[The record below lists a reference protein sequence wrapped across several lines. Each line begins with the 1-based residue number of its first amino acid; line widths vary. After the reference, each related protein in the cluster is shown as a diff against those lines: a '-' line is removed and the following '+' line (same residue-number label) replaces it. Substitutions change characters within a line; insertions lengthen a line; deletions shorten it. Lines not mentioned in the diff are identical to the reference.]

1 MPVNINCTSF
11 RNGKC
16 LHQAAPRAFFGAAR
30 CIMVEGHRDVR
41 VIPGCAL
48 CTPHE
53 RPDYPYRPTQP
64 KPSGPS
70 NVFDKPFVP
79 QPQPQRH

>member
-1 MPVNINCTSF
+1 MVDSPGWFAFDEIFATLIDQE
-11 RNGKC
+11 RQDLR
-16 LHQAAPRAFFGAAR
+16 LHL
-30 CIMVEGHRDVR
+30 
-41 VIPGCAL
+41 GCAL

-64 KPSGPS
+64 KPSGPP

-79 QPQPQRH
+79 QPQRH